1 MICLQC
7 TLFLSLSGFIS
18 IDCGIPGASSYND
31 ETTDLKYISDTTF
44 VETGINK
51 NISSEFQISTLP
63 KQFYNVRTFPQGMR
77 NCYTLNPTEGKGS
90 KYSIRASFMYGNYD
104 AANKPPQFD
113 LYPGVNLWDSIKLD
127 NATAIEMKEIIHI
140 PTENHILIC
149 LVNTGLGTP
158 FISALELRLL
168 RNSSYETVSR
178 SIALYKRY
186 DYGSITNQT
195 VR

>member
-1 MICLQC
+1 
-7 TLFLSLSGFIS
+7 
-18 IDCGIPGASSYND
+18 
-31 ETTDLKYISDTTF
+31 
-44 VETGINK
+44 
-51 NISSEFQISTLP
+51 
-63 KQFYNVRTFPQGMR
+63 
-77 NCYTLNPTEGKGS
+77 
-90 KYSIRASFMYGNYD
+90 MYGNYD
-104 AANKPPQFD
+104 ATNKPPQFD
-113 LYPGVNLWDSIKLD
+113 LYLGVNLWDSIKLD

-140 PTENHILIC
+140 PTENHVLVC

-168 RNSSYETVSR
+168 RNSSYETVSQ